1 MNTRPVI
8 QCYIQT
14 YRPEFSPAL
23 LRALQVS
30 VIWIFLSICLKTT
43 QTLLYRITDC
53 RVSCFS
59 LHVVYQFE
67 GDDTAVYCSS
77 PDSSHV
83 EMEGGPRQLGHS
95 AADCVWRLAG
105 LQSACIGFHVSWRF
119 PTVTWWLDAK
129 NYLNR
134 CWQCTAV
141 VSWIQ

>member
-1 MNTRPVI
+1 MDTSPVI

-14 YRPEFSPAL
+14 YRPECSPTL
-23 LRALQVS
+23 LWTLQVT
-30 VIWIFLSICLKTT
+30 VICRFFNICLKTT
-43 QTLLYRITDC
+43 QTLLNRITDC

-67 GDDTAVYCSS
+67 GDDSAVYCSS

-95 AADCVWRLAG
+95 AADCIWRLVG
-105 LQSACIGFHVSWRF
+105 LQSACIGFHVSWRCWSA
-119 PTVTWWLDAK
+119 TRWLDTK

-134 CWQCTAV
+134 CWHLTAV
-141 VSWIQ
+141 VSWIR